1 MDIRSVINLIEQLEE
16 QVLVEARHN
25 DIFNDSYKSL
35 VDKSESLDIKLNST
49 STTKALADRIFSRD
63 QFKRL
68 PNTWKMYL
76 SEVLVYEMFFLAN
89 EELEKESIDNQ
100 YIKKFIDTKLKKLQA
115 KSYDVTPAS
124 VTVYGKL
131 THSIDIE
138 YQKIKDLNPFELKS
152 SFIAELDKLEKEYQ
166 DNNKLLSQL
175 VDIDSEGTEIV
186 LDLGEYVWVDLQ
198 KPYCDDEGEAMGHC
212 GNTAAYKSGDTILS
226 LRQKVTYNGEK
237 YHRPVLTFILDERG
251 FLGEMKGRKNNKP
264 SDKYHSYIVELLK
277 SPIVLGIKG
286 GGHEPESNFSI
297 DDLDQHYIDDIVS
310 VKGEDFL
317 KTKSPI
323 ADIAEEFKETGAFST
338 EMYRYLEEHLA
349 TGVTYDLDIR
359 LEHYGDKLYLDL
371 SDVIEEMPYIGYIRG
386 EDHVD
391 VHIEEDIDYDN
402 YLSELSEEN
411 YDKVVQYLIDNH
423 GDDIKEL
430 AEEDDEEYGELY
442 IRENINRI
450 IEELSVDAISDAVS
464 TAVRYAFES
473 GTTSEIYE
481 AIESALNDIYY
492 ELDISNGKTVHEL
505 LDGDCEQEILPEDFE
520 KFIENIIRLETID
533 VTDYFN
539 EPRYGF
545 HSFDSDYFKNEAL
558 IEQLKEHHVLE

>member
-49 STTKALADRIFSRD
+49 STTKALADRIFSQD

-100 YIKKFIDTKLKKLQA
+100 DIKKFIVTKLKKLQE

-124 VTVYGKL
+124 VTAYQKL
-131 THSIDIE
+131 THSIGIV
-138 YQKIKDLNPFELKS
+138 YQKIKELNPFELKS
-152 SFIAELDKLEKEYQ
+152 SFIAELDSLEKEYQ

-198 KPYCDDEGEAMGHC
+198 KPYCRDEGEAMGHC
-212 GNTAAYKSGDTILS
+212 GNTAAYKSGDTVLS

-286 GGHEPESNFSI
+286 GGHEPENNFSI

-310 VKGEDFL
+310 VRGEDFL
-317 KTKSPI
+317 ETKSPI
-323 ADIAEEFKETGAFST
+323 SAIAKEFKETGKFT
-338 EMYRYLEEHLA
+338 KEMSQDLEYYLEDEA
-349 TGVTYDLDIR
+349 TGDFDMR
-359 LEHYGDKLYLDL
+359 LTHSGERLYLDL
-371 SDVIEEMPYIGYIRG
+371 GDVIENMPYIGYITG
-386 EDHVD
+386 EDTLD
-391 VHIEEDIDYDN
+391 VYIEEDIDYDN

-430 AEEDDEEYGELY
+430 AEENDEEYGELY
-442 IRENINRI
+442 IRENINGI
-450 IEELSVDAISDAVS
+450 IEELSIDAIKDAVK
-464 TAVRYAFES
+464 TAVRYARES

-481 AIESALNDIYY
+481 AIESALRDIYY
-492 ELDISNGKTVHEL
+492 ELDISNGKKVYEL
-505 LDGDCEQEILPEDFE
+505 TDENSYQEILPEDFE
-520 KFIENIIRLETID
+520 KFIANVVSIQTID
-533 VTDYFN
+533 VTDFFT

-545 HSFDSDYFKNEAL
+545 DGFDSEYFKNEAL
-558 IEQLKEHHVLE
+558 IEQLKENDVLE